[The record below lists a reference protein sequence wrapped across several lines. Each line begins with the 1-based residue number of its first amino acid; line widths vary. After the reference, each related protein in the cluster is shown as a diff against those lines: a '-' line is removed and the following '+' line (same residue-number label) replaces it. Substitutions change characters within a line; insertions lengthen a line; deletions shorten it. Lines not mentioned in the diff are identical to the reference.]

1 VGTKYKGNIMRS
13 MIPVLLATMLPIVST
28 AQEPKATRPVMVLK
42 MPGKSYRGE
51 LPELTAKE
59 MALAKTLRDDVLS
72 LATGIGERNVH
83 KYENLVKAAHY
94 IERSFANCGYTV
106 ERNAYQVRGRECWN
120 VIAERKGQT
129 RPNEIVV
136 VGAHYDSVIGS
147 PGANDNVSGV
157 AGVLALARSFS
168 RKPTART
175 LRFVAFTN
183 EEPPYFHTDLM
194 GSRVYARRCRKA
206 GDNIVGMLC
215 LETIGC
221 FSDEEGSQKYPL
233 PFSLYYPSTGN
244 FIGFVANVDSAPLV
258 KNAVESFRRHAKFPS
273 EGCALPERVTGVGW
287 SDHWSFW
294 QEGYQALMVTDTAPF
309 RYPYYHRKEDTPD
322 KLDYERMARVVEGMQ
337 HVIEEFAAASW
348 DGADETRTP

>member
-1 VGTKYKGNIMRS
+1 VRIN
-13 MIPVLLATMLPIVST
+13 LLLLLVMTLPTSAVAQKPEATQPT
-28 AQEPKATRPVMVLK
+28 MVLK

-51 LPELTAKE
+51 LPEFTAE
-59 MALAKTLRDDVLS
+59 ETALARKLRDDVLW
-72 LATGIGERNVH
+72 LATEIGERNVH
-83 KYENLVKAAHY
+83 KYENLVKAAQY
-94 IERSFANCGYTV
+94 IEQSFANCGYAV
-106 ERNAYQVRGRECWN
+106 KRLGYQVRGRECWN
-120 VIAERKGQT
+120 LAAEHKGQT
-129 RPNEIVV
+129 RPKEIVI
-136 VGAHYDSVIGS
+136 VGAHYDSVVGS

-183 EEPPYFHTDLM
+183 EEPPYFQTDLM
-194 GSRVYARRCRKA
+194 GSRVYARHCKKS

-215 LETIGC
+215 LETIGY
-221 FSDEEGSQKYPL
+221 FSDEEGSQNYPL
-233 PFSLYYPSTGN
+233 PFNLYYPSTGN

-258 KNAVESFRRHAKFPS
+258 KNVVESFRRHAKFPS
-273 EGCALPERVTGVGW
+273 EGCALPEHVTGVGW

-322 KLDYERMARVVEGMQ
+322 KLDYERMGRVVAGVDRVLTEL
-337 HVIEEFAAASW
+337 ASPQT
-348 DGADETRTP
+348 ADPANAVSPK

>member
-1 VGTKYKGNIMRS
+1 MRS
-13 MIPVLLATMLPIVST
+13 MLPFLLVLILPIVST
-28 AQEPKATRPVMVLK
+28 AEEPKATRPVMVLK
-42 MPGKSYRGE
+42 MPGKSYHGE
-51 LPELTAKE
+51 LPELTAEE
-59 MALAKTLRDDVLS
+59 MALAKTLRNDVLW
-72 LATGIGERNVH
+72 LATEIGERNVH
-83 KYENLVKAAHY
+83 KYENLVKAARY
-94 IERSFANCGYTV
+94 IEQSFANCGYTV

-136 VGAHYDSVIGS
+136 VGAHYDSVTGS

-175 LRFVAFTN
+175 LRLVAFTN
-183 EEPPYFHTDLM
+183 EEPPYFQTDLM
-194 GSRVYARRCRKA
+194 GSRVYAQHCKKA

-215 LETIGC
+215 LETIGY
-221 FSDEEGSQKYPL
+221 FSDEEDSQKYPL

-244 FIGFVANVDSAPLV
+244 FIAFVANADSASLV
-258 KNAVESFRRHAKFPS
+258 KNVAESFRRHAKFPS

-322 KLDYERMARVVEGMQ
+322 KLDYERMARVVSGMQ

-348 DGADETRTP
+348 AAQAK